1 MPMKFRTRLLIGA
14 GIAVG
19 ILVVLPFLLPV
30 GRFIPEIERLA
41 SEQLRDTVRISSLRL
56 YILPLPHLTIGE
68 IAVGAEPYLRVRKVI
83 VTPRLL
89 SLFSR
94 QRVIRKISLE
104 DVVIGQ
110 KLVGKATGWAGKS
123 PSAGPSIVRVE
134 RIEIRNANIDL
145 KDLKLR
151 QVDLDLDLS
160 ATGSLARAQMK
171 ADRGKL
177 KVVLVPKGRE
187 FALELAARDWKL
199 PAGPPLILTTLDA
212 RGTLNADGL
221 SLPVIRGQLYQG
233 HIEGNLD
240 VGWKEGW
247 SIVGKLALRQVEVQP
262 VVAVFTKG
270 TTISG
275 KLSANPALD
284 MRAPSAAQLADA
296 LSVESDF
303 KVENGVLYNFDLAAA
318 PKALLDKDAL
328 KGGETRFDRFSGHL
342 SVDPEGYHLSEMQ
355 IGSGVLKA
363 GGELTITPELE
374 LSGLIDASVKGT
386 SALVSTPLA
395 IGGTVQDPI
404 LYPSKMALAG
414 AAAGTA
420 LLGPGLGTTVG
431 MKAFRLTGKLFGKK
445 KKTPK
450 PVTQAEPAKAQVPA
464 KVPVP
469 AKAQEPA
476 KAAEAGKN
484 PPLKPAPAEVSGR
497 R

>member
-1 MPMKFRTRLLIGA
+1 MKFRTRLLIGA

-19 ILVVLPFLLPV
+19 ILAVLPFLLPI

-41 SEQLRDTVRISSLRL
+41 SEQLRDPVRISSLRL
-56 YILPLPHLTIGE
+56 YILPLPHLTIGGIE
-68 IAVGAEPYLRVRKVI
+68 VGVKPYLQVRKVV

-89 SLFSR
+89 SLFDR
-94 QRVIRKISLE
+94 QKVIREISLR
-104 DVVIGQ
+104 DVVIGRQ
-110 KLVGKATGWAGKS
+110 LVGKVTAWAGRTPAS
-123 PSAGPSIVRVE
+123 GPSMVRVE
-134 RIEIRNANIDL
+134 SIEVRNANIDL

-151 QVDLDLDLS
+151 RMDLDLELNDE
-160 ATGSLARAQMK
+160 GGLARARLRT
-171 ADRGKL
+171 DGGKL
-177 KVVLVPKGRE
+177 KATLVPKGKE

-212 RGTLNADGL
+212 SGILNADGL

-233 HIEGNLD
+233 QIEGNLD
-240 VGWKEGW
+240 VGWKAGW
-247 SIVGKLALRQVEVQP
+247 SIVGKLALQQVEVQP
-262 VVAVFTKG
+262 VVAVFTKD

-284 MRAPSAAQLADA
+284 MRAPSAAQLAEG

-355 IGSGVLKA
+355 IASGVLKA
-363 GGELTITPELE
+363 EGELTITPELE

-445 KKTPK
+445 KKTAK
-450 PVTQAEPAKAQVPA
+450 PVTRAQPAKEQVPA
-464 KVPVP
+464 KVPAP
-469 AKAQEPA
+469 AKAQDPA